1 MNRNNHN
8 LGCLIFLVIFLD
20 FESLASQDQA
30 KLMCYLM
37 NLIKHQRPDIGKTY
51 LNIKNSFESYYQLL
65 MKEREKV
72 AIKQIKNPK
81 VFTNNSQTID
91 DVYENLEDYNPTKK
105 KKSVKSI

>member
-8 LGCLIFLVIFLD
+8 LGCLIFLIIFLD

-51 LNIKNSFESYYQLL
+51 LIIKNSFESYYQLL
-65 MKEREKV
+65 MKER
-72 AIKQIKNPK
+72 
-81 VFTNNSQTID
+81 
-91 DVYENLEDYNPTKK
+91 KK
-105 KKSVKSI
+105 

>member
-8 LGCLIFLVIFLD
+8 LGCLIFLIIFLD

-37 NLIKHQRPDIGKTY
+37 NLIKHQRSDIGKTY

-65 MKEREKV
+65 MKER
-72 AIKQIKNPK
+72 
-81 VFTNNSQTID
+81 
-91 DVYENLEDYNPTKK
+91 KK
-105 KKSVKSI
+105 